1 MGDTGI
7 IAVLEYCCP
16 KEMLIPLLCGIFL
29 VENLSV
35 VYTSKLPNTPRNAL
49 AKAEEYFNVAFTS
62 YRRKAITQNC
72 YPFWIVA
79 IMPFYQLLL

>member
-1 MGDTGI
+1 MDFFGTIPIQHRFYGLTTGI

-35 VYTSKLPNTPRNAL
+35 VYTSKLLKYTKKRFG
-49 AKAEEYFNVAFTS
+49 EG
-62 YRRKAITQNC
+62 RRI
-72 YPFWIVA
+72 F
-79 IMPFYQLLL
+79 